1 MLKRENT
8 TNQDFGGCISWVRQK
23 GDWFDEILITK
34 EKENKPLLQN
44 VLLVSI
50 IEI

>member
-1 MLKRENT
+1 MGKT
-8 TNQDFGGCISWVRQK
+8 K

-50 IEI
+50 IEL